1 MKNKIFFRNKIKTIF
16 ERLIKLNSKD
26 DKMDLLDVML
36 KRRSVRK
43 YTEDEIPNEKMN
55 RILQAGLLAPTSR
68 NLKPCNF
75 LIIENKEVLKKISE
89 SKAHGAAFL
98 KDANKAIAVIGN
110 SMVADT
116 WIEDSSIAL
125 AFMHL
130 MATEQDVGSCW
141 IQIRLRESKDGEST
155 EELVRDL
162 LGLDDYF
169 GIVGIL
175 ALGIE
180 DGHMPAYSLDD
191 IDKEKIHYLR

>member
-1 MKNKIFFRNKIKTIF
+1 MFLKIMN
-16 ERLIKLNSKD
+16 LKD

-43 YTEDEIPNEKMN
+43 YTDEEIPNEKMN
-55 RILQAGLLAPTSR
+55 RIIQAGLLAPTSR

-75 LIIENKEVLKKISE
+75 LVIEDKEVLRKIAE
-89 SKAHGAAFL
+89 SKEHGAAFL

-110 SMVADT
+110 SLVADT

-130 MATEQDVGSCW
+130 MAAEQNIGSCW
-141 IQIRLRESKDGEST
+141 FQIRLRKNKEGECS
-155 EELVRDL
+155 EDIVRDI

-169 GIVGIL
+169 RIVGIL

-180 DGHMPAYSLDD
+180 DGHMKAYTLDD
-191 IDKEKIHYLR
+191 IDKEKVHFMPKL